1 MKNPF
6 LHAVLSVL
14 VLSFFIWRYV
24 MEFDVLSNTLEL
36 KELLL
41 ISMGVMLVIVV
52 GGIVVFRSRFLP
64 WDEHYAEVVMLIVFG
79 LLFAPLFG
87 SILNRSMG
95 KNTQQ
100 TFELVSEKAYFSQG
114 YGILKGDTLKPAGW
128 RLRLREGSEIHKLR
142 YKDQA
147 HFPNLR
153 PGESL
158 VLPIR
163 EGVLG
168 VRVVQW

>member
-6 LHAVLSVL
+6 LRALIAVL

-24 MEFDVLSNTLEL
+24 LEFDVLSNTLEM
-36 KELLL
+36 KKLLL
-41 ISMGVMLVIVV
+41 ISMGVMLVVVV
-52 GGIVVFRSRFLP
+52 GGIAAFRARFVPLEERFP
-64 WDEHYAEVVMLIVFG
+64 EILMLLFFG
-79 LLFAPLFG
+79 LVFAPLFG
-87 SILNRSMG
+87 SVLNRGLG

-100 TFELVSEKAYFSQG
+100 TFELVSEMPYFSQG
-114 YGILKGDTLKPAGW
+114 YGIIKGDTLKPAGW
-128 RLRLREGSEIHKLR
+128 RLRLREGATIHKLR

-147 HFPNLR
+147 HFPNLK
-153 PGESL
+153 PGEPI

-163 EGVLG
+163 DGILG